1 MIRDLKATFEIK
13 KYNEIFYGIIVFGAV
28 LLSLII
34 TACTEDD
41 LTIIELCASFI
52 AGGYIGM
59 SIFFK
64 PFLVATDFPRALSF
78 GMTRKK
84 MFIYTR
90 LYDLVEIIII
100 SLIII
105 ALPSVVGASV
115 VLKVAA
121 ICFGLFSLISGAV
134 GNSIIRFGKNAYW
147 VYYVGIFVLMFGVP
161 RLSHIVPA
169 IRDCFA
175 SAFDHLVNPVYN
187 QLGIWLGIIV
197 FIVVTL
203 IINWLTTRRV
213 AVNND
218 L

>member
-41 LTIIELCASFI
+41 LTLVELCASFI

-59 SIFFK
+59 SLFFK

-90 LYDLVEIIII
+90 LYDLAEIIVI

-105 ALPSVVGASV
+105 ALPNVVGTSA
-115 VLKVAA
+115 VLKIAA
-121 ICFGLFSLISGAV
+121 LCFGVFSLISGAV
-134 GNSIIRFGKNAYW
+134 GNSIIRFGKTAYW
-147 VYYVGIFVLMFGVP
+147 VYYFGIFVLMFGIP
-161 RLSHIVPA
+161 RLSHIFPV

-187 QLGIWLGIIV
+187 QLGIWFGIIA

-203 IINWLTTRRV
+203 IIAWLTTRRV